1 MGFTSLK
8 ANQLVTSPINYKSV
22 TAHSCACLLDKLA
35 VQNRKRFLA
44 QEGIW
49 DTIINYITHNYRIPH
64 AHVPILFY
72 CKEWPEGRYTDAVL
86 ITNHYQSTH
95 TSHSP

>member
-35 VQNRKRFLA
+35 VQNRETVSSTRRDL
-44 QEGIW
+44 G
-49 DTIINYITHNYRIPH
+49 
-64 AHVPILFY
+64 
-72 CKEWPEGRYTDAVL
+72 
-86 ITNHYQSTH
+86 HYN
-95 TSHSP
+95 